1 VAEESRVEAGVGGG
15 GVDSGAVDEVT
26 VGSSIVVS
34 DRIVL
39 TDETASAGSAVVDA
53 VGSILSAATSA
64 SAKVTLAHESPL
76 TSR

>member
-1 VAEESRVEAGVGGG
+1 VGGG